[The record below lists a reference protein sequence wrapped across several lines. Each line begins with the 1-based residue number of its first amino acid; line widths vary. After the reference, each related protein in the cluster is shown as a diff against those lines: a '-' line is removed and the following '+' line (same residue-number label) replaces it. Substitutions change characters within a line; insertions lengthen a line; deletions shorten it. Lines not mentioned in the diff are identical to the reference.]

1 MTALADDTRRMF
13 ALPSPIDEVDVDD
26 EFDAEIGYLVRATEI
41 DTAAERD
48 EAGGI
53 VHVVTL
59 TFEDMSGE
67 RREFT
72 RPAGTQVT
80 VYLPYRSAPSTPRA
94 RCRTAHDVFV
104 AGWED
109 AAKLPTPSDAVLDR
123 LALLWRPYLHP
134 AATEEAA

>member
-1 MTALADDTRRMF
+1 MSIAEDTRRMF
-13 ALPSPIDEVDVDD
+13 ALPTPIDEVDVGD
-26 EFDAEIGYLVRATEI
+26 EFDAGVGYLVRATEI

-59 TFEDMSGE
+59 TFEDMAGE

-72 RPAGTQVT
+72 RPAGTEVT
-80 VYLPYRSAPSTPRA
+80 VYLPYRSAPSAGRA

-109 AAKLPTPSDAVLDR
+109 AAALPAPSDAVLDR
-123 LALLWRPYLHP
+123 LALLWRPYLSP